1 MSQIWT
7 IFNLINCLY
16 LTIIVLGSYF
26 LFTDYTLIEGFLY
39 LIGSFIGYRVLRVA
53 REGYR
58 NTRSPTLLRITISF
72 IALTIGF
79 FITAFTYIFP
89 RFVYLTFQYDI
100 LQLRL
105 ELLGISI
112 ALTSLF
118 LIIAASFELLG
129 YFILALGHGIKS
141 YQKSTLAPAAFG
153 FLTTISVLSILK
165 SISFVFLLYGS
176 FETFLSYLESK
187 KRPILFMF
195 LGFSSL
201 AAGEFIRWMALFYSG
216 LSPLMIAS
224 ILVKLIGFIM
234 LYTPVS
240 KYNSLKGIN

>member
-1 MSQIWT
+1 M
-7 IFNLINCLY
+7 
-16 LTIIVLGSYF
+16 IIIMLGSYF
-26 LFTDYTLIEGFLY
+26 LFSEYKLIEGLLY
-39 LIGSFIGYRVLRVA
+39 LVGSFIGYRVLRIA

-58 NTRSPTLLRITISF
+58 NTRSPTLLRLTISF

-89 RFVYLTFQYDI
+89 IFFQLTFQSNFI
-100 LQLRL
+100 LNLRL
-105 ELLGISI
+105 DFLGISI

-118 LIIAASFELLG
+118 FIIAASFELLG

-141 YQKSTLAPAAFG
+141 YQKTTMAPIAYG
-153 FLTTISVLSILK
+153 FLTTVSVLSILK
-165 SISFVFLLYGS
+165 SISFVFLLYGA
-176 FETFLSYLESK
+176 FETLLSYLEAK

-195 LGFSSL
+195 LGFTAL
-201 AAGEFIRWMALFYSG
+201 AAGEFIRWLALFYSG
-216 LSPLMIAS
+216 LSPLMISS

-240 KYNSLKGIN
+240 TFNTYKGEQNNVSI